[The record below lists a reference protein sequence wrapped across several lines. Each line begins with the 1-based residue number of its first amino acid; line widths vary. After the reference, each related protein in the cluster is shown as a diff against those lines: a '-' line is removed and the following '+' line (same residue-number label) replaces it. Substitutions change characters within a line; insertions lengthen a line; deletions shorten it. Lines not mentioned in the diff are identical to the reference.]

1 MTAAVNQYGRP
12 LQFASED
19 LRTDREIVIAAVKEY
34 GDALEF
40 KSKYLNRYSY
50 ILMAEVNQDGLIFIH
65 VYNNIQGDR

>member
-40 KSKYLNRYSY
+40 KSKYLNRDSY

>member
-19 LRTDREIVIAAVKEY
+19 LRIDREIVIAAVKEY

-40 KSKYLNRYSY
+40 KSKYLNRDS
-50 ILMAEVNQDGLIFIH
+50 
-65 VYNNIQGDR
+65 